1 MATKRV
7 LTEEQK
13 KELLGYV
20 PFSCS
25 ASDLYTPDEFK
36 AVKEDLRPI
45 FDLRPLNQAEM
56 TQIKKNSLGYT
67 RDSTPDQVNAIADNN
82 KEIIRECIKSWTNL
96 YDAGSGEE
104 IDFKKDKEL
113 FNRLPNWL
121 INSITDRIRRISG
134 LSSAEDLG
142 LK

>member
-1 MATKRV
+1 MATKRI

-13 KELLGYV
+13 KELLGFV

-45 FDLRPLNQAEM
+45 FDLRPLSMAEM
-56 TQIKKNSLGYT
+56 TQIKKNSLSYN
-67 RDSTPDQVNAIADNN
+67 RESTPEQVNAIFESN
-82 KEIIRECIKSWTNL
+82 KDVICGCVKSWTNL

-104 IDFKKDKEL
+104 IEYKKDKEL
-113 FNRLPNWL
+113 FNRLPGWL
-121 INSITDRIRRISG
+121 INSITDRVRRISG
-134 LSSAEDLG
+134 LMSAEDLG